1 MNLQRK
7 VELMI
12 IFNLFEE
19 AEIKNIIFLSIMD
32 SCNLEF
38 EMESK
43 SGDID
48 LKREGDCKWKHDFGI

>member
-1 MNLQRK
+1 
-7 VELMI
+7 MI